1 MAQASITL
9 QTDTTLAGRA
19 LAISGSV
26 TLDASTINNPY
37 LRPPAPSFGPIQRS
51 ANGMV
56 TLLITNTLGAT
67 LTLQTS
73 SNLTSWVTIAT
84 LTPEVSPDT
93 FTDTT
98 TSADSERFYRAF
110 YP

>member
-1 MAQASITL
+1 L
-9 QTDTTLAGRA
+9 VFR
-19 LAISGSV
+19 
-26 TLDASTINNPY
+26 
-37 LRPPAPSFGPIQRS
+37 IQRA

-56 TLLITNTLGAT
+56 TLLITNTVGAT

-73 SNLTSWVTIAT
+73 SNLTSWTTIAT
-84 LTPEVSPDT
+84 LTPEVTPDT

-98 TSADSERFYRAF
+98 TSADTNRFYRAF

>member
-1 MAQASITL
+1 MHLTNRTPRL
-9 QTDTTLAGRA
+9 QVRLVFR
-19 LAISGSV
+19 
-26 TLDASTINNPY
+26 
-37 LRPPAPSFGPIQRS
+37 IQRA

-56 TLLITNTLGAT
+56 TLLITNTVGAT

-73 SNLTSWVTIAT
+73 SNLTSWTTIAT
-84 LTPEVSPDT
+84 LTPEVTPDT

-98 TSADSERFYRAF
+98 TSADTNRFYRAF